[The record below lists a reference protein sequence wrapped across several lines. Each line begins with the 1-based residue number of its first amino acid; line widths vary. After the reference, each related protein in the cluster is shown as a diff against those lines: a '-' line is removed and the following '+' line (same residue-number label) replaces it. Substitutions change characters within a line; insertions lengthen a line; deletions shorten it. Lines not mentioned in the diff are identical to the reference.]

1 MRKINIFLD
10 FYYILLFILKEI
22 KNFFLDFK
30 RIFTIHLRYYNI
42 FKLILFK
49 RNKNINPSCNKIFIN
64 FINEN
69 KKLWDKNK
77 KIDKKIDKKK
87 NKKKILITAFV
98 HHHAGYPY
106 INSIIGKYLEEYHDI
121 ELIGFCDSHDYTSQ
135 IIIRSFG
142 IKKFYY
148 LFERNFFV
156 RFFYFLSALINLK
169 KINDVDEFLKFK
181 YNDIDIGKITYD
193 DVLRRSGIAS
203 FNKFSFKLVYH
214 FAEAMNKSDQ
224 YKKILSKIDVV
235 STIQSEH
242 QFIPSAIIF
251 QQTLKNKIKVYS
263 RNGHGTR
270 MSIRKFSSFS
280 KRYTFTT
287 DETEKLFK
295 FIYKERRHLASKL
308 GYKLIKKR
316 LSGNWKAYFEIERI
330 GGHGNKKNYSKKELC
345 KILNW
350 DINKPIVAIF
360 SHSLIDGNYRNG
372 PRIFKDNL
380 TWLRETLFNIQDI
393 DKFNWMIKP
402 HPNDGYYNFAK
413 TNTIKEYNEIVGK
426 YDHVKIVPND
436 LSSISVSK
444 IVNAIV
450 TSHGTAS
457 LEYACMGLPAIT
469 AGRTAY
475 SYLNI
480 NYWAKTKKKYFYY
493 LNNIDKL
500 NRPSKIQLDKARTHA
515 YIDEI
520 VIKINNNLIP
530 NYDTTSKFNENKFY
544 QDCNKL
550 IMKYSHNSD
559 KFKEMVFNQFKNNS
573 PQSVDLNIMQKV
585 LKIKKNKYDIQKI

>member
-10 FYYILLFILKEI
+10 FYYILLFILKEV

-98 HHHAGYPY
+98 HHHAAYPY

-156 RFFYFLSALINLK
+156 RFFYFLSALINVK

-235 STIQSEH
+235 STIQSEQ

-251 QQTLKNKIKVYS
+251 QQTLKKKIKVYS
-263 RNGHGTR
+263 RNGHGKR

-280 KRYTFTT
+280 KRYTFPT

-316 LSGNWKAYFEIERI
+316 FAGNWKAYFEIERI

-350 DINKPIVAIF
+350 DINKPIVTIF

-380 TWLRETLFNIQDI
+380 TWLRETLFNIQGI

-402 HPNDGYYNFAK
+402 HPNDGYYKFAK
-413 TNTIKEYNEIVGK
+413 TSTIKEYNEIVGK
-426 YDHVKIVPND
+426 YDHVKIIPND
-436 LSSISVSK
+436 LSSISVSE

-500 NRPSKIQLDKARTHA
+500 NRPSKIQVDKARTHA
-515 YIDEI
+515 YIDEV
-520 VIKINNNLIP
+520 VIKVNNNLIP
-530 NYDTTSKFNENKFY
+530 NYDTTSKVNENKFY

-559 KFKEMVFNQFKNNS
+559 KFKEMAFNQFKNNS